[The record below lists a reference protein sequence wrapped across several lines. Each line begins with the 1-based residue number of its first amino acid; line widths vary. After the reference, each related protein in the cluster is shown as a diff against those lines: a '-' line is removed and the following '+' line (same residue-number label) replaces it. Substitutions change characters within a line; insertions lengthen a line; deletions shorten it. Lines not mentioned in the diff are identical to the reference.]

1 MMSCEKVKKEF
12 LLHIL
17 CLRQLNIL
25 LANDMYLLNSIYFH
39 NDHKTI
45 YSSINAFTILHI
57 ECCFITIYKQII
69 CKHKPVP
76 TNFVFPENARNKY
89 YSDEKIKYQWRLFAF
104 R

>member
-1 MMSCEKVKKEF
+1 M
-12 LLHIL
+12 
-17 CLRQLNIL
+17 
-25 LANDMYLLNSIYFH
+25 YFH
-39 NDHKTI
+39 NHHKTI
-45 YSSINAFTILHI
+45 YSSINVFTILHI
-57 ECCFITIYKQII
+57 ECCFISIYKQII